1 MNKYS
6 EIAPKIVEYV
16 GGIGNITN
24 IYHCM
29 TRLRFQLKDK
39 SIVKTDD
46 IKALKDVLGL
56 NNDGQD
62 CQVIIGTDV
71 DNAYKAV
78 LEYTGFEATDKI
90 DENLEVKKEK
100 LTFKGVMNAIVNAF
114 SGAFSPIVPMFV
126 LVGTF
131 NTIAT
136 LIGPTFLNLVS
147 TESAIYTNFYYVG
160 QAITYFFPVLI
171 AVPCA
176 KHFKSNQYISLV
188 LAFILVYPPLMEALA
203 TGEYTVYGLTVPTV
217 TYTSSCLP
225 MILIVWIQSYVEKLS
240 DRISPKSLKVILV
253 PGITM
258 LIMLPLSLVVLGP
271 IGTYCGTL
279 LGKAMLA
286 VYDVA
291 GPLLTLVVGATSAFG
306 LAFGMTRPVFM
317 VAKTFFFTAGIE
329 YVYMPHAMV
338 YGNFVTMGL
347 ALAFCLK
354 TKDAEKKSLGFSSFL
369 ANILGGVS
377 EPVLF
382 GIMLPNKSTYLPV
395 VIGGAITGLLSG
407 ILHVGYSQFGPTNIL
422 AVIGF
427 INNDIPNNFAKG
439 CICAAVGFIST
450 FVLTWFMYKD
460 NSEQKNS

>member
-1 MNKYS
+1 MSKYS
-6 EIAPKIVEYV
+6 ELAPKIVEYV
-16 GGIGNITN
+16 GGIENITN

-29 TRLRFQLKDK
+29 TRLRFQLKNK
-39 SIVKTDD
+39 SLVKADE
-46 IKALKDVLGL
+46 IKALKGVLGL

-62 CQVIIGTDV
+62 CQVIIGTEV

-78 LEYTGFEATDKI
+78 LEFTGFGETEKI
-90 DENLEVKKEK
+90 DENLDAPKEK
-100 LTFKGVMNAIVNAF
+100 LTVKSVFNAIVNTF

-131 NTIAT
+131 NTIAA
-136 LIGPTFLNLVS
+136 LIGPTFLKLVS
-147 TESAIYTNFYYVG
+147 TDSAIYTNFYYVA

-176 KHFKSNQYISLV
+176 KHFKANQYISLV
-188 LAFILVYPPLMEALA
+188 IAFVLVYPPMMEAIA
-203 TGEYTVYGLTVPTV
+203 TGEYSVYGVGVPAV

-225 MILIVWIQSYVEKLS
+225 MILIIWIQSYIEKLA
-240 DRISPKSLKVILV
+240 DRISPSALKVILV

-258 LIMLPLSLVVLGP
+258 LIMLPLALVVLGP
-271 IGTYCGTL
+271 VGTYCGNL
-279 LGKAMLA
+279 LGQGMLA

-291 GPLLTLVVGATSAFG
+291 GPLLTLVVGATAAFG

-347 ALAFCLK
+347 ALAFCLR
-354 TKDAEKKSLGFSSFL
+354 TKDKEKKSLGFSSFL

-382 GIMLPNKSTYLPV
+382 GVMLPNKSTYLPV

-427 INNDIPNNFAKG
+427 INESIPSNFIKG
-439 CICAAVGFIST
+439 CICAAVAFFAT
-450 FVLTWFMYKD
+450 FALTWFMYK
-460 NSEQKNS
+460 EEKNN

>member
-16 GGIGNITN
+16 GGIDNVVN

-39 SIVKTDD
+39 EIINIGE
-46 IKALKDVLGL
+46 IKSLKGVIGI

-62 CQVIIGTDV
+62 FQIIIGPDV
-71 DNAYKAV
+71 DNAYKAILDV
-78 LEYTGFEATDKI
+78 TGFEATEKI
-90 DENLEVKKEK
+90 DENLDAPKQK
-100 LTFKGVMNAIVNAF
+100 LSIKGIFNAIVNAF

-131 NTIAT
+131 NTIAA
-136 LIGPTFLNLVS
+136 LIGPTFLNLVDA
-147 TESAIYTNFYYVG
+147 ESAIYTNFYYVA

-176 KHFKSNQYISLV
+176 KHFRANQYISLV
-188 LAFILVYPPLMEALA
+188 LAFILVYPPLMDAIN
-203 TGEYTVYGLTVPTV
+203 TGSYTVYGIGVPAV
-217 TYTSSCLP
+217 TYSSSCLP
-225 MILIVWIQSYVEKLS
+225 TILIIWIQSYIERFS
-240 DRISPKSLKVILV
+240 DRISPNALKVILV

-258 LIMLPLSLVVLGP
+258 LIMLPLSLIVLGP
-271 IGTYCGTL
+271 LGTYCGTF
-279 LGKAMLA
+279 LGNAMLSL
-286 VYDVA
+286 YDVA
-291 GPLLTLVVGATSAFG
+291 GPLLTLVVGATAAFG

-317 VAKTFFFTAGIE
+317 IAKTFFFTAGIE

-347 ALAFCLK
+347 ALAFSLR
-354 TKDAEKKSLGFSSFL
+354 TKDKEKKSLGLSSFL

-377 EPVLF
+377 EPILF

-422 AVIGF
+422 SVIGF
-427 INNDIPNNFAKG
+427 INNSIPDNFTKG
-439 CICAAVGFIST
+439 CIVAAVAFIST
-450 FVLTWFMYKD
+450 FALTWFMYKEE
-460 NSEQKNS
+460 NK

>member
-1 MNKYS
+1 MGKYT
-6 EIAPKIVEYV
+6 ELAPKIVEYV
-16 GGIGNITN
+16 GGLDNITN

-39 SIVKTDD
+39 KLANVAEL
-46 IKALKDVLGL
+46 KALKGVLGV

-62 CQVIIGTDV
+62 CQVIIGPDV
-71 DNAYKAV
+71 DNCYKEV
-78 LEYTGFEATDKI
+78 LNVTGFEATEKI
-90 DENLEVKKEK
+90 DENLDGDLPKEK
-100 LTFKGVMNAIVNAF
+100 LTFKGILNAIVNAF

-131 NTIAT
+131 NTIAA
-136 LIGPTFLNLVS
+136 LIGPTFLKLVPAD
-147 TESAIYTNFYYVG
+147 SAIYTNFYYVA
-160 QAITYFFPVLI
+160 QAITYFFPILI

-176 KHFKSNQYISLV
+176 RHFKVNQYLALV
-188 LAFILVYPPLMEALA
+188 VAFVLVYPDMANAIA
-203 TGEYTVYGLTVPTV
+203 TGEYSVYGLPVPAV

-225 MILIVWIQSYVEKLS
+225 MILIIWIMSYIEKFA
-240 DRISPKSLKVILV
+240 DRISPSALKVILV

-258 LIMLPLSLVVLGP
+258 LITLPLALCVLGP
-271 IGTYCGTL
+271 LGTYVGTA
-279 LGKAMLA
+279 LGKGMLA

-291 GPLLTLVVGATSAFG
+291 GPLLTLIVGATAAFG

-347 ALAFCLK
+347 ALAFALK
-354 TKDAEKKSLGFSSFL
+354 TKDSEKKSLGLSSFL

-382 GIMLPNKSTYLPV
+382 GVMLPNKSTYLPV

-407 ILHVGYSQFGPTNIL
+407 IQHVGYSQFGPTNIL

-427 INNDIPNNFAKG
+427 INDAIPGNFVKG
-439 CICAAVGFIST
+439 CICAAVAFIGT
-450 FVLTWFMYKD
+450 FALTYVMYKD
-460 NSEQKNS
+460 EKQA